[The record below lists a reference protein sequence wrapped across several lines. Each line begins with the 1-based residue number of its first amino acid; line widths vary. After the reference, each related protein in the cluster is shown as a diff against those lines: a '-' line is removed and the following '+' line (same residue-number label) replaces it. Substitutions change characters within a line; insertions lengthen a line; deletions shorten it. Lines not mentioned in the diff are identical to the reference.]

1 MSFLAILFLEYLIQD
16 ILTPNHFSRW
26 WIYQTSVPMDDL
38 TQALSASFA
47 VSKEPNSTAA
57 PHPRLA
63 QYKSKY
69 SVLEQSERRRRF
81 LDLQKSKRL
90 NYVNHARRLADG
102 DWTGADSDG
111 EEDMEKQEE
120 GEQKQDDGAE
130 DEGMEIERRKLPKHY
145 ANQLMLSEW
154 LVDVPSELDT
164 DWTMVVCPVGKR
176 SLIVASKCMYWTIKV
191 RLDRDAGISWRNDN
205 SPLFAPVLFLLK
217 GSTAAYTK
225 SGYCVNRFPS
235 LLPGGNRH
243 NSAMGKDYT
252 ILDCIYSEVD
262 RTYYILDVM
271 CWRGHP
277 VYDCPTEFRFYW
289 LQSKVQET
297 EGLSEIAKRNPFRF
311 LSLQSVD
318 CTKES
323 IQKALA
329 AEYSFSVDGLLFY
342 HRQTHYTPGS
352 TPLVGWLRPYMVS
365 DILGIEVPVGPL
377 TTKPEYAGH
386 QLQQILEHKKTSSEV
401 RPANRSGGYELEYLS
416 TPSQDSGD
424 TLNFLN
430 QKPIKEAHMEV

>member
-1 MSFLAILFLEYLIQD
+1 
-16 ILTPNHFSRW
+16 
-26 WIYQTSVPMDDL
+26 MDDL
-38 TQALSASFA
+38 TRALSASFA
-47 VSKEPNSTAA
+47 VSKEPNSTAG

-81 LDLQKSKRL
+81 LDLQKTKRL

-111 EEDMEKQEE
+111 EEDMEKKEE
-120 GEQKQDDGAE
+120 GEQQQQE
-130 DEGMEIERRKLPKHY
+130 DNTEEEGMEIERRKLPKHY

-154 LVDVPSELDT
+154 LVDVPAELDA
-164 DWTMVVCPVGKR
+164 DWLMVVCPVGKR
-176 SLIVASKCMYWTIKV
+176 SLIVAS
-191 RLDRDAGISWRNDN
+191 
-205 SPLFAPVLFLLK
+205 K

-289 LQSKVQET
+289 LQSKVQEAD
-297 EGLSEIAKRNPFRF
+297 GLSEIAKRNPFRF
-311 LSLQSVD
+311 VSLQSTA
-318 CTKES
+318 CTPES
-323 IQKALA
+323 IQKALG
-329 AEYSFSVDGLLFY
+329 AEYSFGVDGLLFY

-352 TPLVGWLRPYMVS
+352 TPLVGWLRPYMVT

-377 TTKPEYAGH
+377 TTKPEYASH
-386 QLQQILEHKKTSSEV
+386 QLQQILEHKKTSTEV
-401 RPANRSGGYELEYLS
+401 RPADVNGRYELEYLS
-416 TPSQDSGD
+416 TPSQEKGD
-424 TLNFLN
+424 GDALNCLP
-430 QKPIKEAHMEV
+430 QKPIKEAHMEN

>member
-1 MSFLAILFLEYLIQD
+1 MR
-16 ILTPNHFSRW
+16 T
-26 WIYQTSVPMDDL
+26 PMDDL

-69 SVLEQSERRRRF
+69 SVLEQSERRRHF
-81 LDLQKSKRL
+81 LELQKSKRL
-90 NYVNHARRLADG
+90 NYVNHARRLANG

-111 EEDMEKQEE
+111 EDMEKQEE
-120 GEQKQDDGAE
+120 GQEQDGNTGE
-130 DEGMEIERRKLPKHY
+130 EGMEIERRKLPKHY

-154 LVDVPSELDT
+154 LVDVPPELVT
-164 DWTMVVCPVGKR
+164 DWLMVVCPVGKR
-176 SLIVASKCMYWTIKV
+176 SLIVAS
-191 RLDRDAGISWRNDN
+191 
-205 SPLFAPVLFLLK
+205 K

-289 LQSKVQET
+289 LQSKVHET
-297 EGLSEIAKRNPFRF
+297 ESLSEITKRNPFRF
-311 LSLQSVD
+311 VSLQTTD
-318 CTKES
+318 CTEAS
-323 IQKALA
+323 IHKALA

-342 HRQTHYTPGS
+342 HRQTHYTPGT
-352 TPLVGWLRPYMVS
+352 TPLVGWLRPYMVT
-365 DILGIEVPVGPL
+365 DILGIEVPMGPL
-377 TTKPEYAGH
+377 TTKPVYASH
-386 QLQQILEHKKTSSEV
+386 QLQQIREHKKTSSDV
-401 RPANRSGGYELEYLS
+401 RPANSSGGYELEYLS
-416 TPSQDSGD
+416 TLSGD
-424 TLNFLN
+424 TGDSPNFLK
-430 QKPIKEAHMEV
+430 QKPLREAHMDI

>member
-1 MSFLAILFLEYLIQD
+1 
-16 ILTPNHFSRW
+16 
-26 WIYQTSVPMDDL
+26 MDDL

-81 LDLQKSKRL
+81 LDLQKTKRL

-111 EEDMEKQEE
+111 EEDMEKQDLGEREKDGDAEE
-120 GEQKQDDGAE
+120 E
-130 DEGMEIERRKLPKHY
+130 EGMEIEKRKLPKHY

-164 DWTMVVCPVGKR
+164 DWLMVVCPVGKR
-176 SLIVASKCMYWTIKV
+176 SLIVAS
-191 RLDRDAGISWRNDN
+191 
-205 SPLFAPVLFLLK
+205 K

-262 RTYYILDVM
+262 RTFYILDVM

-277 VYDCPTEFRFYW
+277 VYDCPTEFRFFW

-297 EGLSEIAKRNPFRF
+297 DGLSEIAKRNPFRF
-311 LSLQSVD
+311 ASLQSSD
-318 CTKES
+318 CTAES
-323 IQKALA
+323 IRKALA
-329 AEYSFSVDGLLFY
+329 EEYSFSVDGLLFY
-342 HRQTHYTPGS
+342 HRQTHYTPGT
-352 TPLVGWLRPYMVS
+352 TPLVGWLRPYMVT
-365 DILGIEVPVGPL
+365 DILSIEVPVGPL
-377 TTKPEYAGH
+377 TAKPEYASQ
-386 QLQQILEHKKTSSEV
+386 QLQQILEHKKPSSEV

-416 TPSQDSGD
+416 TPSQDSDD
-424 TLNFLN
+424 TLNCLN
-430 QKPIKEAHMEV
+430 QKPIREAHMEV

>member
-1 MSFLAILFLEYLIQD
+1 
-16 ILTPNHFSRW
+16 
-26 WIYQTSVPMDDL
+26 MDDL

-81 LDLQKSKRL
+81 LELQKNKRL
-90 NYVNHARRLADG
+90 NYVNHARRLANG

-111 EEDMEKQEE
+111 EEDMEKQED
-120 GEQKQDDGAE
+120 GEKEQDGAE
-130 DEGMEIERRKLPKHY
+130 KEEGMEIERRKLPKHY

-164 DWTMVVCPVGKR
+164 DWLMVVCPVGKR
-176 SLIVASKCMYWTIKV
+176 SLIVAS
-191 RLDRDAGISWRNDN
+191 
-205 SPLFAPVLFLLK
+205 K

-311 LSLQSVD
+311 V
-318 CTKES
+318 T
-323 IQKALA
+323 
-329 AEYSFSVDGLLFY
+329 EYSFSVDGLLFY

-352 TPLVGWLRPYMVS
+352 TPLVGWLRPYMVT
-365 DILGIEVPVGPL
+365 DILGIVVPVGPL
-377 TTKPEYAGH
+377 TAKPGYASH

-401 RPANRSGGYELEYLS
+401 RPANSSGGYELEYLS
-416 TPSQDSGD
+416 TPSQDSGE

-430 QKPIKEAHMEV
+430 QKPVKGAHMEI

>member
-1 MSFLAILFLEYLIQD
+1 
-16 ILTPNHFSRW
+16 
-26 WIYQTSVPMDDL
+26 MDDL

-47 VSKEPNSTAA
+47 VSKEPNSTAG

-81 LDLQKSKRL
+81 LEQQKTKRL

-111 EEDMEKQEE
+111 EEQLEAEE
-120 GEQKQDDGAE
+120 QGEQPRDGPE
-130 DEGMEIERRKLPKHY
+130 EEEEEGMEVERRKLPKHY

-154 LVDVPSELDT
+154 LVDVPSELGR
-164 DWTMVVCPVGKR
+164 DWLLVVCPVGKR
-176 SLIVASKCMYWTIKV
+176 SLIVAS
-191 RLDRDAGISWRNDN
+191 
-205 SPLFAPVLFLLK
+205 K

-297 EGLSEIAKRNPFRF
+297 EGLSQIAKRNPFRF
-311 LSLQSVD
+311 VSLQSTD
-318 CTKES
+318 CCVES
-323 IQKALA
+323 IQKSLA
-329 AEYSFSVDGLLFY
+329 ADYSFSVDGLLFY
-342 HRQTHYTPGS
+342 HKQTHYTPGS
-352 TPLVGWLRPYMVS
+352 TPLVGWLRPYMVA
-365 DILGIEVPVGPL
+365 DILGIRVPDGPL
-377 TTKPEYAGH
+377 TRKPDYAGH
-386 QLQQILEHKKTSSEV
+386 QLQQILEHKKVSSEV
-401 RPANRSGGYELEYLS
+401 RPVGSNGGYELEHLS
-416 TPSQDSGD
+416 TPIQNGKDEIA
-424 TLNFLN
+424 FLN
-430 QKPIKEAHMEV
+430 HKPQQ

>member
-1 MSFLAILFLEYLIQD
+1 
-16 ILTPNHFSRW
+16 
-26 WIYQTSVPMDDL
+26 MDDL
-38 TQALSASFA
+38 TQALSTSFA

-81 LDLQKSKRL
+81 LELQKSKRL

-120 GEQKQDDGAE
+120 GQREQDGTAE
-130 DEGMEIERRKLPKHY
+130 EEGMEIERRKLPKHY

-154 LVDVPSELDT
+154 LVDVPADLES
-164 DWTMVVCPVGKR
+164 DWLMVVCPVGKR
-176 SLIVASKCMYWTIKV
+176 SLIVAS
-191 RLDRDAGISWRNDN
+191 
-205 SPLFAPVLFLLK
+205 K

-252 ILDCIYSEVD
+252 ILDCIYSEVN
-262 RTYYILDVM
+262 RTFYILDVM

-297 EGLSEIAKRNPFRF
+297 DGLSETAKRNPFRF
-311 LSLQSVD
+311 VGLQNTD
-318 CTKES
+318 CTTGS
-323 IQKALA
+323 IHKALG
-329 AEYSFSVDGLLFY
+329 AEYSFAVDGLLFY
-342 HRQTHYTPGS
+342 HKQTHYTPGS
-352 TPLVGWLRPYMVS
+352 TPLVGWLRPYMVT
-365 DILGIEVPVGPL
+365 DILGMEVPVGPL
-377 TTKPEYAGH
+377 TVKPEYASH
-386 QLQQILEHKKTSSEV
+386 QLQQILEHKKSSSEV
-401 RPANRSGGYELEYLS
+401 RPANSSGGYELEYLS
-416 TPSQDSGD
+416 TPCQNSEDS
-424 TLNFLN
+424 LNFLT
-430 QKPIKEAHMEV
+430 QKPIKEARMEN

>member
-1 MSFLAILFLEYLIQD
+1 
-16 ILTPNHFSRW
+16 
-26 WIYQTSVPMDDL
+26 MDEL

-47 VSKEPNSTAA
+47 VSQEPCSTAA
-57 PHPRLA
+57 QHPRLA
-63 QYKSKY
+63 QYKSKT

-81 LDLQKSKRL
+81 LELQKSKRL

-102 DWTGADSDG
+102 DWTGDDSDG
-111 EEDMEKQEE
+111 EQDMEKQE
-120 GEQKQDDGAE
+120 GRAEQEEDDSE
-130 DEGMEIERRKLPKHY
+130 EMEVEKRRLPKHY

-164 DWTMVVCPVGKR
+164 EWLLVVCPVGKR
-176 SLIVASKCMYWTIKV
+176 SLIIAS
-191 RLDRDAGISWRNDN
+191 
-205 SPLFAPVLFLLK
+205 K

-277 VYDCPTEFRFYW
+277 VYDCPTDFRFYW
-289 LQSKVQET
+289 LQSKMQEAD
-297 EGLSEIAKRNPFRF
+297 GLSEIAKRNPFRF
-311 LSLQSVD
+311 VSLQSSD
-318 CTKES
+318 CSSAS
-323 IQKALA
+323 IHSALA
-329 AEYSFSVDGLLFY
+329 AEYSFNVDGLLFY

-352 TPLVGWLRPYMVS
+352 TPLVGWLRPYMVA
-365 DILGIEVPVGPL
+365 DILGVEVPSVPL
-377 TTKPEYAGH
+377 TAKPAYAGE
-386 QLQQILEHKKTSSEV
+386 QLQQIREHKKPSGEV
-401 RPANRSGGYELEYLS
+401 RPAGRGGAYELEYLS
-416 TPSQDSGD
+416 TPAQGGD
-424 TLNFLN
+424 VLS
-430 QKPIKEAHMEV
+430 KPIREAHMES

>member
-1 MSFLAILFLEYLIQD
+1 
-16 ILTPNHFSRW
+16 
-26 WIYQTSVPMDDL
+26 MDDL
-38 TQALSASFA
+38 TKALSASFA

-111 EEDMEKQEE
+111 EEDMEKKED
-120 GEQKQDDGAE
+120 GEREQDDHTE
-130 DEGMEIERRKLPKHY
+130 DEGMEIEKRKLPKHY
-145 ANQLMLSEW
+145 ANQIMLSEW

-164 DWTMVVCPVGKR
+164 DWMMVVCPVGKR
-176 SLIVASKCMYWTIKV
+176 SLIVAS
-191 RLDRDAGISWRNDN
+191 
-205 SPLFAPVLFLLK
+205 K

-277 VYDCPTEFRFYW
+277 VYDCPTEFRFFW

-297 EGLSEIAKRNPFRF
+297 DGLSEIARRNP
-311 LSLQSVD
+311 
-318 CTKES
+318 
-323 IQKALA
+323 
-329 AEYSFSVDGLLFY
+329 VDGLLFY

-352 TPLVGWLRPYMVS
+352 TPLVGWLRPYMVT
-365 DILGIEVPVGPL
+365 DILGIEVPAGPL
-377 TTKPEYAGH
+377 TARPEYAAQ
-386 QLQQILEHKKTSSEV
+386 QLQQILEHKKPSSEV
-401 RPANRSGGYELEYLS
+401 RPANSSGGYELEYLS
-416 TPSQDSGD
+416 TPSQDGGD
-424 TLNFLN
+424 TVNFLS
-430 QKPIKEAHMEV
+430 QKPIREATMEV